1 MSKVTIVVP
10 IYNTSKLLKRCIDSI
25 KNQTLNDFEVIFV
38 NDGSTD
44 NSEEVCKA
52 LITSCHNFRILTKD
66 NGGLSSARLYGFR
79 NATSPYI
86 VFVDSDDYLER
97 DYLFELYSSIE
108 SSNADIS
115 MCGYYTDNCTK
126 KTQHLFPADL
136 NSIEGR
142 SSMWNKYLLPQ
153 LNSMDGKG
161 EFIPSFMWLRMYR
174 RDILLES
181 DFISERDVLLE
192 DVAFSFSI
200 RNRIQKVTIVNK
212 PLYNYVVN
220 EGSLTLSYRKN
231 AWNKMKNLCSYL
243 SKCLDEDNVDNSHR
257 LNGIKYLAL
266 HFCLR
271 NITCL
276 SYGDYKPEFKKI
288 CHDEMTK
295 DLLHSTSVMK
305 LSKSNMLIWL
315 VTRYNLSRTFYILKN
330 R

>member
-52 LITSCHNFRILTKD
+52 LITSCHNFRVLTKD

-86 VFVDSDDYLER
+86 VFVDSDDYLEQ

-115 MCGYYTDNCTK
+115 MCGYYTDNCNK

-153 LNSMDGKG
+153 LSPMDGKG

-243 SKCLDEDNVDNSHR
+243 SKCFDEDNVDNSHR

-271 NITCL
+271 NITSL
-276 SYGDYKPEFKKI
+276 SYGDYKLEFKKI

-315 VTRYNLSRTFYILKN
+315 VTRYNLGRTFYILKN